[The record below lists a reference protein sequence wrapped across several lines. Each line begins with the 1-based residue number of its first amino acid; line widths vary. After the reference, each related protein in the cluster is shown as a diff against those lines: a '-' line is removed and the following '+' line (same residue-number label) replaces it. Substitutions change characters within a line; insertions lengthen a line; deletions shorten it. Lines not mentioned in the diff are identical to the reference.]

1 MSPCGKIPK
10 SVAQSQLK
18 MCLYESFENHWH
30 TMVWLNRGS
39 KVKADIWWDDTIE
52 WLEHVS
58 LEHVSIEKINPV
70 VVVPV
75 PEHERRTSTVAWPK
89 PSDRYWQSDSIGWK
103 QRIKKHPYHALLACL
118 FPDSCLP
125 CLILFVF
132 FVSLFANPNLTT
144 HIPFFYGNL
153 AEWLTRCP
161 AKAFSHWGVG
171 SSPTV
176 VALLWSNGYY
186 SRLWIWRSGFNSL
199 QELPPSHPN

>member
-39 KVKADIWWDDTIE
+39 RGKADIWWDDTIE

-70 VVVPV
+70 VAVPV

-89 PSDRYWQSDSIGWK
+89 PSDRYWQSDSIRWK
-103 QRIKKHPYHALLACL
+103 QRIKKHPYHVL
-118 FPDSCLP
+118 SP
-125 CLILFVF
+125 CLSFLLYVAR
-132 FVSLFANPNLTT
+132 VVVCLSY
-144 HIPFFYGNL
+144 PFLLSMLNHVL
-153 AEWLTRCP
+153 ISSKAEMADKTRN
-161 AKAFSHWGVG
+161 G
-171 SSPTV
+171 SYNEK
-176 VALLWSNGYY
+176 WF
-186 SRLWIWRSGFNSL
+186 I
-199 QELPPSHPN
+199 